1 MTRYCSLTVSIQYY
15 TKSAAGDI
23 LLAPPRLGEITT
35 IELKNSTKY
44 IMRRDAFLA
53 KTEKVT
59 FDLGVNH
66 DDTVRIWKVDV
77 KATID
82 MESRACWTNWF
93 ILSVDQAHW
102 PWAIM
107 VVFTAFHLQ
116 QARNIKQILEIWSC
130 GISVQSLLDFMLAIL
145 LFPRLNQSLESTKWS
160 EILWTVLLFSPNYSI

>member
-66 DDTVRIWKVDV
+66 DDTVRI
-77 KATID
+77 
-82 MESRACWTNWF
+82 
-93 ILSVDQAHW
+93 
-102 PWAIM
+102 
-107 VVFTAFHLQ
+107 
-116 QARNIKQILEIWSC
+116 
-130 GISVQSLLDFMLAIL
+130 
-145 LFPRLNQSLESTKWS
+145 
-160 EILWTVLLFSPNYSI
+160 